1 MINQK
6 SSIGGEKSGTELS
19 NTPNV
24 THNAC
29 DNSDTAQTSHAMMT
43 SQESSNLTDGASEK
57 SDTGAR
63 NDSKC
68 IGSESALISK
78 GTKAA
83 VDKPRRLAL
92 RKMKEQA
99 SKTI

>member
-1 MINQK
+1 MVQVKSVTLGQEMIA
-6 SSIGGEKSGTELS
+6 SVL
-19 NTPNV
+19 
-24 THNAC
+24 
-29 DNSDTAQTSHAMMT
+29 AQ
-43 SQESSNLTDGASEK
+43 
-57 SDTGAR
+57 
-63 NDSKC
+63 C